1 MAFIKLP
8 SNSEKIL
15 SELVLSENPTETLR
29 ALYKKATVQYRNE
42 LDGIVREL
50 KEYGYINVR
59 WADNMPYIV
68 TLNNSARTYGEQL
81 AEYELQKEKEIS
93 QETKMK
99 TVIFISHRSTDKDIA
114 DMLVDFFSGTGISR
128 DAIF

>member
-1 MAFIKLP
+1 MAVIKLP

-29 ALYKKATVQYRNE
+29 ALYKKATVQYRSE

-81 AEYELQKEKEIS
+81 A
-93 QETKMK
+93 
-99 TVIFISHRSTDKDIA
+99 
-114 DMLVDFFSGTGISR
+114 
-128 DAIF
+128 